1 MAKGNESKTKKLML
15 LQKILFVITII
26 GFFGSF
32 IPSYWVFILTAVF
45 SIDGGMYF
53 RDMLEYI
60 LSLFAVNLLYLI
72 PQGITLFIDKKF
84 RSVFSADSKASNLSC
99 KIKQISKIFIIIW
112 ATAFAIA
119 IAAILFF
126 CI

>member
-1 MAKGNESKTKKLML
+1 MAKGNESKAKKLML

-32 IPSYWVFILTAVF
+32 VPSYLVLILVVFF
-45 SIDGGMYF
+45 SMDGGMYF
-53 RDMLEYI
+53 SEMLEYI

-84 RSVFSADSKASNLSC
+84 RSSFSADSKASNLSC
-99 KIKQISKIFIIIW
+99 KIKQMSKIFIIIW
-112 ATAFAIA
+112 ATAFVIA

>member
-32 IPSYWVFILTAVF
+32 VPSYLVFVLVAVF
-45 SIDGGMYF
+45 SMDGGMYF
-53 RDMLEYI
+53 SEMLEYI

-99 KIKQISKIFIIIW
+99 KIKQMSKIFIIIW

>member
-32 IPSYWVFILTAVF
+32 IPSYLVLILVVFF
-45 SIDGGMYF
+45 SMDGGMYF
-53 RDMLEYI
+53 SEMLEYI

-84 RSVFSADSKASNLSC
+84 KSVFSADSKASNLSC
-99 KIKQISKIFIIIW
+99 KIKQMSKIFIIIW

>member
-1 MAKGNESKTKKLML
+1 MAKGNESKIKKHML
-15 LQKILFVITII
+15 LQKILFIITII
-26 GFFGSF
+26 CFFVSF
-32 IPSYWVFILTAVF
+32 VPSYLVLILVVFF
-45 SIDGGMYF
+45 SMDGGMYF
-53 RDMLEYI
+53 SEMLEYI

-84 RSVFSADSKASNLSC
+84 GSGFSSDDKASNLSC
-99 KIKQISKIFIIIW
+99 KINQMSKIFMIVW

-119 IAAILFF
+119 IATILFL

>member
-32 IPSYWVFILTAVF
+32 IPSYWVFILTAIF

>member
-53 RDMLEYI
+53 SEILEYI

-99 KIKQISKIFIIIW
+99 KIKQMSKIFMIIW

>member
-1 MAKGNESKTKKLML
+1 MAKGNESKTKKLII

-26 GFFGSF
+26 CFFCSF
-32 IPSYWVFILTAVF
+32 VPSYLVLILVVFL

-53 RDMLEYI
+53 SEMLEYI
-60 LSLFAVNLLYLI
+60 LLLFAVNLLYLI

-84 RSVFSADSKASNLSC
+84 KSDFSADSKASNLSY
-99 KIKQISKIFIIIW
+99 KIKQMSKIFMIIW

-119 IAAILFF
+119 IATILFL

>member
-15 LQKILFVITII
+15 LQKILFIITII

-53 RDMLEYI
+53 SDMLEYI
-60 LSLFAVNLLYLI
+60 LLLFAVNLLYLI
-72 PQGITLFIDKKF
+72 PQGITLLIDKKF
-84 RSVFSADSKASNLSC
+84 KSVFSADGKASKMSC
-99 KIKQISKIFIIIW
+99 KIKQMSKIFMIIW

-119 IAAILFF
+119 IAAILFL